1 MSKPRAFLFDVADW
15 LSSITVEEM
24 SGDAVKAYV
33 YLLCRSWH
41 ETPIATLPNDQVR
54 LARMAKLSLPEWD
67 GIKDEVLPQF
77 QHDEAND
84 RLFNARL
91 RKEAEYCAAK
101 SFAGKSGWTTK
112 RRKKQASVGK
122 DNVTNLK
129 QYR

>member
-1 MSKPRAFLFDVADW
+1 MAKPRAFLFDVNDW

-24 SGDAVKAYV
+24 SGEAVKAYI
-33 YLLCRSWH
+33 YLLCRAWH
-41 ETPIATLPNDQVR
+41 ETPIATLPNDEAR

-67 GIKDEVLPQF
+67 RLKDEILPQF
-77 QHDEAND
+77 QLGSDD
-84 RLFNARL
+84 RIFNARL
-91 RKEAEYCAAK
+91 KKEADYCAAK

-112 RRKKQASVGK
+112 RRKKQAGIGK